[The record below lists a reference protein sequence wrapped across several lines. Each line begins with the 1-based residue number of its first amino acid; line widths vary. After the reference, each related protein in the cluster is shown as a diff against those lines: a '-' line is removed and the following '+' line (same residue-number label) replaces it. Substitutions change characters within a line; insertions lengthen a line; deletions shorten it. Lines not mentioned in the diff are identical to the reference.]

1 MWCYSPGPGCG
12 CAGQPSDRQA
22 QRSLAQVP
30 QPASAPVAVAPR
42 REIET
47 APPEVTSMP
56 VEIADE
62 VKPGAAAPAG
72 TVTAV
77 RRLLADLEDLKVTL
91 ADGPPALV
99 ERLLTTAAAE
109 VWRGSADREAAWDA
123 PGRRE
128 VILVGF
134 DGHGDADDPAQP
146 GGEIIRR
153 ESVGA
158 ALDLIASRTVTAR
171 RGLDADLGLT
181 LLVSRDRPGPGRAI
195 PADRPSRRTGPGSRS
210 APGARLARASPQA
223 GQGQHRQGQRGQG
236 QPRRH
241 RIRPGNRHRDRSGT
255 GSSASRLNPPA
266 NSSFRSR
273 RPSRCRPSRCRSSR
287 CRSSRCR
294 SSRCRPVAVAPA
306 ASLRIGMLGQLTIN
320 GQPGALLPAQTQ
332 LIVAL
337 AVNGPSRLV

>member
-1 MWCYSPGPGCG
+1 
-12 CAGQPSDRQA
+12 
-22 QRSLAQVP
+22 
-30 QPASAPVAVAPR
+30 
-42 REIET
+42 
-47 APPEVTSMP
+47 MP

-171 RGLDADLGLT
+171 RGLDLLT
-181 LLVSRDRPGPGRAI
+181 SD
-195 PADRPSRRTGPGSRS
+195 
-210 APGARLARASPQA
+210 
-223 GQGQHRQGQRGQG
+223 
-236 QPRRH
+236 
-241 RIRPGNRHRDRSGT
+241 
-255 GSSASRLNPPA
+255 
-266 NSSFRSR
+266 
-273 RPSRCRPSRCRSSR
+273 
-287 CRSSRCR
+287 
-294 SSRCRPVAVAPA
+294 
-306 ASLRIGMLGQLTIN
+306 
-320 GQPGALLPAQTQ
+320 
-332 LIVAL
+332 
-337 AVNGPSRLV
+337 